1 MILQKKFYEKKHVL
15 DSTCD
20 QNILTEEQPCSHAVG
35 DWVQITHD
43 DSGQS
48 YSSEITEV
56 HESSLQIKVTVRA
69 GGNFKWPKRED
80 KIYYATEYVYKSLNH
95 PIVVENRGQFKFSG

>member
-1 MILQKKFYEKKHVL
+1 M
-15 DSTCD
+15 
-20 QNILTEEQPCSHAVG
+20 TEEQPCSYAVG

-43 DSGQS
+43 DSSQS

>member
-1 MILQKKFYEKKHVL
+1 M
-15 DSTCD
+15 
-20 QNILTEEQPCSHAVG
+20 TEEQPCSYAVV

>member
-1 MILQKKFYEKKHVL
+1 M
-15 DSTCD
+15 
-20 QNILTEEQPCSHAVG
+20 TEEQPCSYAVG

-80 KIYYATEYVYKSLNH
+80 KIYHATEYVYKSLNH